1 MHSLQTLEDISSKYA
16 MSLADNR
23 LLQEEL
29 NSVKERLN
37 QAETRRKE
45 VIKMAFRT
53 KLADHLEIRVSL
65 FDRMQ
70 NLKAKKR

>member
-16 MSLADNR
+16 VSLADNR

-45 VIKMAFRT
+45 VIKMVFRT
-53 KLADHLEIRVSL
+53 K
-65 FDRMQ
+65 
-70 NLKAKKR
+70 